1 MDELCSL
8 LVSCVLL
15 ALFSVTDCREQE
27 QKERDPSCFIPF
39 DHAQRPVLH
48 QFTPTLQPKK
58 VGQEGWNELDFCLF
72 SDAPFETLLLLPYR
86 CTVSP
91 GQQRVS
97 RQLLSLTPKKV
108 VGANSGFQ
116 ILPSCISLPWNT
128 FSPPAPCVCPVSVP
142 CFLGCARGPAVLRAG
157 AGPAAAA
164 QRCQKPTLICTQSLA
179 EGKKHLGEISRDK
192 MWAGGKTRKWASGC
206 VSCFSRCRRWWFSEE
221 MERMRRGTKGFNAPK
236 CLFFI
241 ISLPRARCVMHQN
254 GTITFP

>member
-1 MDELCSL
+1 MFHSFRPCSEAG
-8 LVSCVLL
+8 S
-15 ALFSVTDCREQE
+15 A
-27 QKERDPSCFIPF
+27 
-39 DHAQRPVLH
+39 PVYSR
-48 QFTPTLQPKK
+48 PKK

-179 EGKKHLGEISRDK
+179 EGKKALRGDFKRQDVGWRENKK
-192 MWAGGKTRKWASGC
+192 M
-206 VSCFSRCRRWWFSEE
+206 
-221 MERMRRGTKGFNAPK
+221 GFGLRLL
-236 CLFFI
+236 LF
-241 ISLPRARCVMHQN
+241 
-254 GTITFP
+254 

>member
-27 QKERDPSCFIPF
+27 QKERDPSCFILF
-39 DHAQRPVLH
+39 DHAQRLVLH
-48 QFTPTLQPKK
+48 QFTLSRRRLGRK
-58 VGQEGWNELDFCLF
+58 GGMSWIFAF
-72 SDAPFETLLLLPYR
+72 SQMLPLRLYSSSL
-86 CTVSP
+86 TGAVSP

-128 FSPPAPCVCPVSVP
+128 FSPPAPRVCPVSVP